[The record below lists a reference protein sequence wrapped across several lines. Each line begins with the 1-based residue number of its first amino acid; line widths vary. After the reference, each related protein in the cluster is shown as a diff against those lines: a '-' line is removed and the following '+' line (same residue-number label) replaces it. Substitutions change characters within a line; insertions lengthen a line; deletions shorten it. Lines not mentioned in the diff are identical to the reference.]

1 VKLKIAIAG
10 ASGFVG
16 RALIQKIQSS
26 YQIIALSRQRSDS
39 PSVEAR
45 QCDLFSLKDAD
56 EALKGADIGIYLV
69 HSMLPSARLTQGS
82 FQDFDLIAADNFAR
96 AARKNGLKQIIY
108 LGGLVPSCPPEEM
121 SPHLRSRQEVEDV
134 LKSHGVP
141 VTVIRT
147 GLIMGADGSS
157 FQMLYRLVTRLPAM
171 ILPAWTRTDTVAI
184 SLEDVLTAL
193 EFCINRS
200 EVFGRTF
207 DIGMQE
213 RLNYREL
220 LLQSAL
226 AFRGKPIF
234 LNVPLF
240 SIGLSRLWVS
250 LVTGASMTL
259 VKPLL
264 ESLKHELHVDPSR
277 DLFRLIGSKPQ
288 SLRFV
293 LQQLQQE
300 QTKLKA
306 SRSLEGQKRKQNDSV
321 VRSIQRLYVPSKV
334 HASEVAADYMKW
346 LPRTLFF
353 LVRVTSVQERFLDF
367 KFVGIKQPLLVL
379 EWEPSRSQIDRQLFY
394 VREGL
399 LSAETNRGRL
409 EFREV
414 LGGAMVMAA
423 LHEFK
428 PKLPWYIYCWTQAR
442 LHLWVMKRFQ
452 RHLLVDRLNT

>member
-334 HASEVAADYMKW
+334 RASEVAADYMKW